1 MRMTEKQVQSFI
13 DFASVFLAM
22 EKLTSRQ
29 IICLLFDGESND
41 IITTVD
47 DHITLAALDNC
58 AASYRGKAHPD
69 NHSVANFAQLMIEKL
84 DKKRAEGRDGWDD
97 PAKCSINKL
106 YSEYTVKV
114 DTNPED
120 FLDVAILAMMLH
132 FRTQEA

>member
-1 MRMTEKQVQSFI
+1 MRMTETQVEHFI
-13 DFASVFLAM
+13 DFVSVFLAM

-41 IITTVD
+41 IISTVD
-47 DHITLAALDNC
+47 DRVTLAALDNC

-69 NHSVANFAQLMIEKL
+69 NGRVAAFAQLMIEKL
-84 DKKRAEGRDGWDD
+84 DKKRAEGRDGWQD
-97 PAKCSINKL
+97 PNQCSINKL
-106 YSEYTVKV
+106 FSEYRSKV
-114 DTNPED
+114 EINPED